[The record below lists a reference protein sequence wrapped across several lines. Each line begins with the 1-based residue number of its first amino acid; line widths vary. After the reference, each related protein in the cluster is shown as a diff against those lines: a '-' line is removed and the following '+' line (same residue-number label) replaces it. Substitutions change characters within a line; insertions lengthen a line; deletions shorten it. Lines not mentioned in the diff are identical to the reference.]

1 MSNKLSAGNKNNT
14 TVQKEENNDHHETL
28 NDTVKNVKFE
38 VGSKLY
44 EALRANIRRRKQ
56 LRNTDQK

>member
-1 MSNKLSAGNKNNT
+1 MSKKLSADNEST
-14 TVQKEENNDHHETL
+14 IVVQKEESNDHQETL

>member
-1 MSNKLSAGNKNNT
+1 MSKKLSADNEST
-14 TVQKEENNDHHETL
+14 VVVQKEESNDHQETL

>member
-28 NDTVKNVKFE
+28 NDAVKNVKFE

>member
-28 NDTVKNVKFE
+28 NDTVKNMKFE

>member
-44 EALRANIRRRKQ
+44 KALRANIRRRKQ

>member
-1 MSNKLSAGNKNNT
+1 MSNKLSAGNKNT
-14 TVQKEENNDHHETL
+14 TAVQKEENNDHHETL
-28 NDTVKNVKFE
+28 NDTVKNVKFK

-56 LRNTDQK
+56 LQNTDQK